1 MFTLILEFGWCGFGW
16 EGGLVPEI
24 RLGLLRIAWCRG
36 SLLERMLKMR
46 DALREKVRGV
56 GA

>member
-24 RLGLLRIAWCRG
+24 RLGLLRIGWCRG
-36 SLLERMLKMR
+36 SLLDGLVKMR
-46 DALREKVRGV
+46 AALKVKVRGV